1 MRKVLLATTALAT
14 VSAVAAANAEVTLK
28 GYYKFIYSSISDNTS
43 YDSDGMS
50 DDTEFSVTFSKTTD
64 SGLTFGMQTQVEGGT
79 GSGDST
85 IDEGFMTIS
94 TPEMGK
100 LILGDNDDTFDQY
113 VHFAPG
119 LQAMASGTYDGASAY
134 TAEYAG
140 DPDTAGA
147 LPNGLVPDAGHTSG
161 SDSTKA
167 SYISPSMSGLS
178 VGVTYMKAAG
188 TEDAFTSMGISYSTE
203 IEGVSLDMSA
213 ATKDNNKDNNSM
225 STQYGM
231 TVGFG
236 DFAIGAATF
245 NVDSKAGT
253 SGTDN
258 YEGKATTVG
267 ASYKLTDSM
276 TIAYS
281 TTTSEVDAGN
291 DVGDELDTDSFGV
304 NYTIASGLSLAV
316 AFNSSA
322 YSDSS
327 AANNSMDTD
336 EVRAELTAKF

>member
-14 VSAVAAANAEVTLK
+14 VSAVAAANAEVSLS

-43 YDSDGMS
+43 YDGDGMI
-50 DDTEFSVTFSKTTD
+50 DDTEFAVTFSKTTD
-64 SGLTFGMQTQVEGGT
+64 SGITFGMQTQVEGGT
-79 GSGDST
+79 GEGAKT

-100 LILGDNDDTFDQY
+100 VILGDEDDTFDKY

-119 LQAMASGTYDGASAY
+119 LQAMASGTYDGASAHTATY
-134 TAEYAG
+134 TGASGSG
-140 DPDTAGA
+140 DLPD
-147 LPNGLVPDAGHTSG
+147 GLVPDAGYTSA
-161 SDSTKA
+161 SDTTKA
-167 SYISPSMSGLS
+167 SYISPTMNGLS
-178 VGVTYMKAAG
+178 VGVTYMKTPG
-188 TEDAFTSMGISYSTE
+188 TEDAFTSMGISYGTE

-231 TVGFG
+231 TIGFG
-236 DFAIGAATF
+236 DFAIGAAAY

-258 YEGKATTVG
+258 YEGKATTIG

-281 TTTSEVDAGN
+281 TTTSEIDAGSN
-291 DVGDELDTDSFGV
+291 NGDELDTDSFGI

-322 YSDSS
+322 YSDAD

>member
-14 VSAVAAANAEVTLK
+14 VSAVAAANAEVSLS
-28 GYYKFIYSSISDNTS
+28 GYYKFIYSSTSDNTTT
-43 YDSDGMS
+43 DRDGMS
-50 DDTEFSVTFSKTTD
+50 DDTEFAVTFSETTD

-79 GSGDST
+79 GSGAST
-85 IDEGFMTIS
+85 IDEGFMTLS
-94 TPEMGK
+94 SPEMGK
-100 LILGDNDDTFDQY
+100 LILGDNDDMFDSY

-119 LQAMASGTYDGASAY
+119 LTAMASGAYDGRSAL
-134 TAEYAG
+134 TA
-140 DPDTAGA
+140 AGA
-147 LPNGLVPDAGHTSG
+147 ATPDGLVPDAGFTSG
-161 SDSTKA
+161 SDTTKA
-167 SYISPSMSGLS
+167 SYVSPNMSGLS
-178 VGVTYMKAAG
+178 VGVTYMKTEG
-188 TEDAFTSMGISYSTE
+188 NEDAFTAMGISYSTE
-203 IEGVSLDMSA
+203 IEGISLDMSA
-213 ATKDNNKDNNSM
+213 ATKDTNADNNSM

-236 DFAIGAATF
+236 DFSIGAAAY

-258 YEGKATTVG
+258 YEGKATTIG
-267 ASYKLTDSM
+267 ASYKLTDSL
-276 TIAYS
+276 TVAYS

-291 DVGDELDTDSFGV
+291 NNGDELDTDSFGAT
-304 NYTIASGLSLAV
+304 YTIASGLSLAL

-336 EVRAELTAKF
+336 EVRAELVAKF